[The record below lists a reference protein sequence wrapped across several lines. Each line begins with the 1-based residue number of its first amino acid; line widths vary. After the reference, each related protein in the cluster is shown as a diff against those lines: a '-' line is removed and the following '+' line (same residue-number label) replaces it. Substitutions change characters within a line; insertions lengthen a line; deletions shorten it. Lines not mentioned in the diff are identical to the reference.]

1 MAFAII
7 RTKKLK
13 TAGEIAGS
21 GAHTYRE
28 RHTAN
33 ANPRLTQK
41 NVSTGATSK
50 DDLLEK
56 VNRRLDTVKTVRS
69 NAVICVEY
77 LITASPE
84 AFTSGRLDYK
94 DYFKKSL
101 DFLREKH
108 GRENVIAATVHLD
121 ETTPHLVA
129 YVVPIDKAG
138 KLNCRSFLGGR
149 ELMSKL
155 QTDFSENVGVSFGL
169 KRGVEGSIAEHVP
182 VKEFYKKV
190 NAPIPELKTRVLRP
204 RPPSITDTML
214 EKIGIET
221 DHSKALE
228 ESERAK
234 SLRDKEAKDRFEA
247 LNAKAKMYDLTK
259 PNIDTLKAELALARE
274 TTKRLSEQMRSIELE
289 RVLQHF
295 NATRNERDKKN
306 WDTEKGRISID
317 GPKFFNH
324 DSNSGSGGAID
335 LVMHLHDCDFKT
347 ALVTLSEAFGSDL
360 AASELASTSM
370 QRVRDAEATAKPVRS
385 VVPEDRPATWPRVR
399 AWLSSVRKIPTDV
412 IDRFRAQGLIKS
424 DERNNAL
431 FLNERL
437 DGCEIR
443 GVGQS
448 FKGYRGKRG
457 LMIYTR
463 SDEESLLVV
472 ESGSDA
478 MAYVSK
484 NQSFGKV
491 VSVGGDFGQQTIDDL
506 KRFQKMGY
514 RICIGTDNDGSGDK
528 KADVLRKALGL
539 THAERI
545 RPAGR
550 DWQDDMKERQS
561 QSPSEREAEKMESAQ
576 RTSPRPR
583 P

>member
-1 MAFAII
+1 MAYAII

-13 TAGEIAGS
+13 TTGEIAGS
-21 GAHTYRE
+21 AAHTYRE

-33 ANPRLTQK
+33 ANSRLTHK

-129 YVVPIDKAG
+129 YVVPIDQKG

-149 ELMSKL
+149 EKMSEL
-155 QTDFSENVGVSFGL
+155 QSAFAESVGTKFGL
-169 KRGVEGSIAEHVP
+169 ERGVEGSIAEHRSI
-182 VKEFYKKV
+182 KEFYEKV
-190 NAPIPELKTRVLRP
+190 NAPTPELKTRVPRP
-204 RPPSITDTML
+204 RAPSITDTML

-221 DHSKALE
+221 DYSRAVDDAKAKRLIH
-228 ESERAK
+228 
-234 SLRDKEAKDRFEA
+234 DKEAKARFESMH
-247 LNAKAKMYDLTK
+247 AKAQMYDLTAAST
-259 PNIDTLKAELALARE
+259 DSLKKDLASARE
-274 TTKRLSEQMRSIELE
+274 TSKRLSQQMRSIELE

-295 NATRNERDKKN
+295 QSVRNEKDKKN

-317 GPKFFNH
+317 GQKFFNH
-324 DSNSGSGGAID
+324 DAGAGGGGAID

-360 AASELASTSM
+360 AASELASASM
-370 QRVRDAEATAKPVRS
+370 QYVKDAEVSTKPVRS
-385 VVPEDRPATWPRVR
+385 VVPEDRPETWPRVR

-412 IDRFRAQGLIKS
+412 IDRFRAQGLIRS

-431 FLNERL
+431 FMNERL

-463 SDEESLLVV
+463 SDEKSVLVV
-472 ESGSDA
+472 ESGTDA
-478 MAYVSK
+478 LAYASQSK
-484 NQSFGKV
+484 LYGKIA
-491 VSVGGDFGQQTIDDL
+491 STGGDFGQQTIDDL
-506 KRFQKMGY
+506 KKLKDDGY
-514 RICIGTDNDGSGDK
+514 RICIGTDNDESGDK
-528 KADVLRKALGL
+528 KAKILIQSLGL
-539 THAERI
+539 SHAERD
-545 RPAGR
+545 RPRGR
-550 DWQDDMKERQS
+550 DWQKDMKERQN
-561 QSPSEREAEKMESAQ
+561 QSPSEREAEKMESTK
-576 RTSPRPR
+576 RTSPRP
-583 P
+583 